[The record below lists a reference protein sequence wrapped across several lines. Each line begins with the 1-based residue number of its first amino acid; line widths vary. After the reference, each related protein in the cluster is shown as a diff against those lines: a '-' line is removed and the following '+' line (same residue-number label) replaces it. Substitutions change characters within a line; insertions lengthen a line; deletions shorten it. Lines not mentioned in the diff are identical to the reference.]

1 MASSYQPVPASER
14 KIKLPRLYLE
24 KKDPTLWR
32 GLEAPEGWVELWK
45 EHQEEVRL
53 KKEGKLTQLKEIRE
67 ERRKKKISLAIQKN
81 WERKKKKQEAENK
94 KLLTSKELSKEE
106 IEAVKSLAREHL
118 IDFGVYMGTEK
129 GELYQP
135 AWFHEE
141 MADEL
146 MKVANGTSEYD
157 ILMFWLPP
165 GSGKEISDSV
175 PVLTLDGWKTHG
187 ELSVGDF
194 VFGIDGKPVRVEH
207 VSEKVQSNMIVEF
220 MNGETIPCHEN
231 HEWTLFDRAAQKF
244 ITCETKYLVR
254 KTKHGKQVSL
264 TSGTVG
270 RRGGRYQYQIP
281 NHLPVQFP
289 EKELVVNPYV
299 LGAWLGDG
307 TSSSAAITGDK
318 KDFQIIDEVKKFYPV
333 SSVNIHKTTGCLTTR
348 FGNGGNGNADKI
360 QYNNHG
366 KCKFVYDLETI
377 GVFKNKHI
385 PDCYKFSSVNQ
396 RLELLAGLIDTDG
409 HVDKQRSRVTIT
421 TVSRKLIDDIAE
433 VVQSLGWRNYII
445 EAQPVLSTSGIQG
458 KKVVYTIGFNPLCDI
473 PTKLPRK
480 KITRFPKQ
488 RRIGIKSVTRKDG
501 EFGHCIQVSAKD
513 GLYLVGKK
521 LVPTHNS
528 RLATQLFP
536 AYMLG
541 KDPTTQIIVTSY
553 SGDLAEKFGSNTRDI
568 MESKKYQSLFET
580 FLRKDSRSKDNWET
594 TKGGSYNAV
603 GLGGS
608 ITGKRANI
616 FIIDDLIRGRA
627 EANSKSYRDN
637 AWDFFMSTAFTRGA
651 NRLSQKK
658 PIYIFCNTR
667 WHTDDVPG
675 RLLEMQKEGGEHL
688 PKMKVISYPAIA
700 EVDEKHRKA
709 GEALWEKG
717 YPLSELNKVK
727 ATITGYEW
735 SALYQQNPIT
745 AENQEFKVETFQEI
759 ALDDVLKDSNR
770 VFMSIDTA
778 ISRKSSGDFTGITLN
793 FVNKENKWRIMT
805 WQRRFS
811 PKELIEFIFQ
821 KWEQYKIE
829 KIGIEKTIYKDAIQ
843 EFFNDEMRRRGKFPY
858 IVELQHNQTNKE
870 TRVRGLLPYYESKTV
885 YHIKGHCEGLE
896 NELLNFPMG
905 KHDDVIDSL
914 AYQIQLAEQLVVRG
928 PTLKRK
934 PFMKYI

>member
-1 MASSYQPVPASER
+1 MASSYKPVPASDR
-14 KIKLPRLYLE
+14 KIKLPRLYLQ

-32 GLEAPEGWVELWK
+32 GLPAPEGWIEKWT

-53 KKEGKLTQLKEIRE
+53 KEEGKLAQLKEIRE

-81 WERKKKKQEAENK
+81 WDRKKKKQEAESK
-94 KLLTSKELSKEE
+94 KLLTSSELSKEE

-118 IDFGVYMGTEK
+118 IDFGIYMGTEK

-157 ILMFWLPP
+157 ILMFFLPP
-165 GSGKEISDSV
+165 GSGK
-175 PVLTLDGWKTHG
+175 
-187 ELSVGDF
+187 
-194 VFGIDGKPVRVEH
+194 
-207 VSEKVQSNMIVEF
+207 
-220 MNGETIPCHEN
+220 
-231 HEWTLFDRAAQKF
+231 
-244 ITCETKYLVR
+244 
-254 KTKHGKQVSL
+254 
-264 TSGTVG
+264 
-270 RRGGRYQYQIP
+270 
-281 NHLPVQFP
+281 
-289 EKELVVNPYV
+289 
-299 LGAWLGDG
+299 
-307 TSSSAAITGDK
+307 
-318 KDFQIIDEVKKFYPV
+318 
-333 SSVNIHKTTGCLTTR
+333 
-348 FGNGGNGNADKI
+348 
-360 QYNNHG
+360 
-366 KCKFVYDLETI
+366 
-377 GVFKNKHI
+377 
-385 PDCYKFSSVNQ
+385 
-396 RLELLAGLIDTDG
+396 
-409 HVDKQRSRVTIT
+409 
-421 TVSRKLIDDIAE
+421 
-433 VVQSLGWRNYII
+433 
-445 EAQPVLSTSGIQG
+445 
-458 KKVVYTIGFNPLCDI
+458 
-473 PTKLPRK
+473 
-480 KITRFPKQ
+480 
-488 RRIGIKSVTRKDG
+488 
-501 EFGHCIQVSAKD
+501 
-513 GLYLVGKK
+513 
-521 LVPTHNS
+521 S

-541 KDPTTQIIVTSY
+541 KDPSTQVIVTSY

-568 MESKKYQSLFET
+568 VESKKYQSLFET

-608 ITGKRANI
+608 ITGKRANV

-658 PIYIFCNTR
+658 PVYIFCNTR

-675 RLLEMQKEGGEHL
+675 RLLEMQKEGGENV
-688 PKMKVISYPAIA
+688 PKMKVISYPAVA

-717 YPLSELNKVK
+717 YPLAELEKIK

-759 ALDDVLKDSNR
+759 ALEDVLLEHNR

-778 ISRKSSGDFTGITLN
+778 ISKKSSGDYTGITLN
-793 FVNKENKWRIMT
+793 FVNKDNKWRIMT

-858 IVELQHNQTNKE
+858 VVELQHNQTNKE
-870 TRVRGLLPYYESKTV
+870 TRIRGLLPYYESKTV
-885 YHIKGHCEGLE
+885 FHIKGHCEGLE
-896 NELLNFPMG
+896 NELLTFPMG

-914 AYQIQLAEQLVVRG
+914 AYQIQLAEQLVVKG
-928 PTLKRK
+928 PPLIRK

>member
-1 MASSYQPVPASER
+1 MASSYKPVPASDR
-14 KIKLPRLYLE
+14 KIKLPRLYLQ
-24 KKDPTLWR
+24 KKDPSLWR
-32 GLEAPEGWVELWK
+32 GLPAPEGWIEKWT

-53 KKEGKLTQLKEIRE
+53 KEEGKLAQLKEIRE

-81 WERKKKKQEAENK
+81 WDRKKKKQELEHK
-94 KLLTSKELSKEE
+94 KLLSSSELSKEE

-118 IDFGVYMGTEK
+118 IDFGIYMGTEK

-157 ILMFWLPP
+157 ILMFFLPP
-165 GSGKEISDSV
+165 GSGK
-175 PVLTLDGWKTHG
+175 
-187 ELSVGDF
+187 
-194 VFGIDGKPVRVEH
+194 
-207 VSEKVQSNMIVEF
+207 
-220 MNGETIPCHEN
+220 
-231 HEWTLFDRAAQKF
+231 
-244 ITCETKYLVR
+244 
-254 KTKHGKQVSL
+254 
-264 TSGTVG
+264 
-270 RRGGRYQYQIP
+270 
-281 NHLPVQFP
+281 
-289 EKELVVNPYV
+289 
-299 LGAWLGDG
+299 
-307 TSSSAAITGDK
+307 
-318 KDFQIIDEVKKFYPV
+318 
-333 SSVNIHKTTGCLTTR
+333 
-348 FGNGGNGNADKI
+348 
-360 QYNNHG
+360 
-366 KCKFVYDLETI
+366 
-377 GVFKNKHI
+377 
-385 PDCYKFSSVNQ
+385 
-396 RLELLAGLIDTDG
+396 
-409 HVDKQRSRVTIT
+409 
-421 TVSRKLIDDIAE
+421 
-433 VVQSLGWRNYII
+433 
-445 EAQPVLSTSGIQG
+445 
-458 KKVVYTIGFNPLCDI
+458 
-473 PTKLPRK
+473 
-480 KITRFPKQ
+480 
-488 RRIGIKSVTRKDG
+488 
-501 EFGHCIQVSAKD
+501 
-513 GLYLVGKK
+513 
-521 LVPTHNS
+521 S

-541 KDPTTQIIVTSY
+541 KDPSTQVIVTSY

-568 MESKKYQSLFET
+568 VESKKYQSLFET

-608 ITGKRANI
+608 ITGKRANV

-658 PIYIFCNTR
+658 PVYIFCNTR

-675 RLLEMQKEGGEHL
+675 RLLEMQKEGGENV
-688 PKMKVISYPAIA
+688 PKMKVISYPAVA

-717 YPLSELNKVK
+717 YPLAELEKIK

-759 ALDDVLKDSNR
+759 ALEDVLLEHNR

-778 ISRKSSGDFTGITLN
+778 ISKKSSGDYTGITLN

-858 IVELQHNQTNKE
+858 VVELQHNQTNKE
-870 TRVRGLLPYYESKTV
+870 TRIRGLLPYYESKTV
-885 YHIKGHCEGLE
+885 FHIKGHCEGLE
-896 NELLNFPMG
+896 NELLTFPMG

-914 AYQIQLAEQLVVRG
+914 AYQIQLAEQLVVKG
-928 PTLKRK
+928 PPLIRK

>member
-1 MASSYQPVPASER
+1 MAFYQPVPASER
-14 KIKLPRLYLE
+14 KIKLPRLYLQ

-32 GLEAPEGWVELWK
+32 GIAAPEGWIEKW
-45 EHQEEVRL
+45 EENQEEVRL
-53 KKEGKLTQLKEIRE
+53 KEEGKLAQLKEIRE

-81 WERKKKKQEAENK
+81 WDRKKKKQEAENK
-94 KLLTSKELSKEE
+94 KLLSSTELSKEE

-118 IDFGVYMGTEK
+118 IDFGIYMGTEK

-157 ILMFWLPP
+157 ILMFFLPP
-165 GSGKEISDSV
+165 GSGK
-175 PVLTLDGWKTHG
+175 
-187 ELSVGDF
+187 
-194 VFGIDGKPVRVEH
+194 
-207 VSEKVQSNMIVEF
+207 
-220 MNGETIPCHEN
+220 
-231 HEWTLFDRAAQKF
+231 
-244 ITCETKYLVR
+244 
-254 KTKHGKQVSL
+254 
-264 TSGTVG
+264 
-270 RRGGRYQYQIP
+270 
-281 NHLPVQFP
+281 
-289 EKELVVNPYV
+289 
-299 LGAWLGDG
+299 
-307 TSSSAAITGDK
+307 
-318 KDFQIIDEVKKFYPV
+318 
-333 SSVNIHKTTGCLTTR
+333 
-348 FGNGGNGNADKI
+348 
-360 QYNNHG
+360 
-366 KCKFVYDLETI
+366 
-377 GVFKNKHI
+377 
-385 PDCYKFSSVNQ
+385 
-396 RLELLAGLIDTDG
+396 
-409 HVDKQRSRVTIT
+409 
-421 TVSRKLIDDIAE
+421 
-433 VVQSLGWRNYII
+433 
-445 EAQPVLSTSGIQG
+445 
-458 KKVVYTIGFNPLCDI
+458 
-473 PTKLPRK
+473 
-480 KITRFPKQ
+480 
-488 RRIGIKSVTRKDG
+488 
-501 EFGHCIQVSAKD
+501 
-513 GLYLVGKK
+513 
-521 LVPTHNS
+521 S

-541 KDPTTQIIVTSY
+541 KDPSTQVIVTSY

-568 MESKKYQSLFET
+568 VESKKYQSLFET

-608 ITGKRANI
+608 ITGKRANV

-658 PIYIFCNTR
+658 PVYIFCNTR

-675 RLLEMQKEGGEHL
+675 RLLEMQKEGGENV
-688 PKMKVISYPAIA
+688 PKMKVISYPAVA

-717 YPLSELNKVK
+717 YPLAELEKIK

-735 SALYQQNPIT
+735 AALYQQNPVS
-745 AENQEFKVETFQEI
+745 AEAQEFKVETFQEI
-759 ALDDVLKDSNR
+759 ALDEVLLEHNR

-778 ISRKSSGDFTGITLN
+778 ISKKSSGDYTGITLN

-858 IVELQHNQTNKE
+858 VVELQHNQTNKE
-870 TRVRGLLPYYESKTV
+870 TRIRGLLPYYESKTV
-885 YHIKGHCEGLE
+885 WHIKGHCEGLE
-896 NELLNFPMG
+896 GELLNFPSN

-914 AYQIQLAEQLVVRG
+914 AYQIQLAEQLVVKG
-928 PTLKRK
+928 PPLIRK

>member
-1 MASSYQPVPASER
+1 MIFVENMAYQPVPVSAR
-14 KIKLPRLYLE
+14 KLKLPRLYLE

-32 GLEAPEGWVELWK
+32 GLAAPEGWIEKWK
-45 EHQEEVRL
+45 ENQEEVRL
-53 KKEGKLTQLKEIRE
+53 KEEGKLAQLKEIRE

-81 WERKKKKQEAENK
+81 WDRKKKKQESENK
-94 KLLTSKELSKEE
+94 KLLSSTELSKEE

-118 IDFGVYMGTEK
+118 IDFGIYMGTEK

-157 ILMFWLPP
+157 ILMFFLPP
-165 GSGKEISDSV
+165 GSGK
-175 PVLTLDGWKTHG
+175 
-187 ELSVGDF
+187 
-194 VFGIDGKPVRVEH
+194 
-207 VSEKVQSNMIVEF
+207 
-220 MNGETIPCHEN
+220 
-231 HEWTLFDRAAQKF
+231 
-244 ITCETKYLVR
+244 
-254 KTKHGKQVSL
+254 
-264 TSGTVG
+264 
-270 RRGGRYQYQIP
+270 
-281 NHLPVQFP
+281 
-289 EKELVVNPYV
+289 
-299 LGAWLGDG
+299 
-307 TSSSAAITGDK
+307 
-318 KDFQIIDEVKKFYPV
+318 
-333 SSVNIHKTTGCLTTR
+333 
-348 FGNGGNGNADKI
+348 
-360 QYNNHG
+360 
-366 KCKFVYDLETI
+366 
-377 GVFKNKHI
+377 
-385 PDCYKFSSVNQ
+385 
-396 RLELLAGLIDTDG
+396 
-409 HVDKQRSRVTIT
+409 
-421 TVSRKLIDDIAE
+421 
-433 VVQSLGWRNYII
+433 
-445 EAQPVLSTSGIQG
+445 
-458 KKVVYTIGFNPLCDI
+458 
-473 PTKLPRK
+473 
-480 KITRFPKQ
+480 
-488 RRIGIKSVTRKDG
+488 
-501 EFGHCIQVSAKD
+501 
-513 GLYLVGKK
+513 
-521 LVPTHNS
+521 S

-541 KDPTTQIIVTSY
+541 KDPSTQVIVTSY
-553 SGDLAEKFGSNTRDI
+553 SGDLAEKFGSNTWDI
-568 MESKKYQSLFET
+568 VESKKYQSLFET

-608 ITGKRANI
+608 ITGKRANV

-658 PIYIFCNTR
+658 PVYIFCNTR

-675 RLLEMQKEGGEHL
+675 RLLEMQKEGGENV
-688 PKMKVISYPAIA
+688 PKMKVISYPAVA
-700 EVDEKHRKA
+700 EVDEKHRKS

-717 YPLSELNKVK
+717 YPLAELEKIK

-745 AENQEFKVETFQEI
+745 AENQEFKAETFQEI
-759 ALDDVLKDSNR
+759 ALDDVLKEQNS

-778 ISRKSSGDFTGITLN
+778 ISKKSSGDYTGITLN
-793 FVNKENKWRIMT
+793 FVNKDNKWRIMT

-821 KWEQYKIE
+821 KWEQYKIK

-858 IVELQHNQTNKE
+858 VVELQHNQTNKE
-870 TRVRGLLPYYESKTV
+870 TRIRGLLPYYESKTV
-885 YHIKGHCEGLE
+885 FHIKGHCEGLE

-914 AYQIQLAEQLVVRG
+914 AYQIQLAEQLVVKG
-928 PTLKRK
+928 PPLIRK

>member
-1 MASSYQPVPASER
+1 MASNYQPVPASER
-14 KIKLPRLYLE
+14 KIKLPRLYLQ
-24 KKDPTLWR
+24 KKDPSLWR
-32 GLEAPEGWVELWK
+32 GLPAPEGWIDKWK

-53 KKEGKLTQLKEIRE
+53 KEEGKLAQLKEIRE

-81 WERKKKKQEAENK
+81 WDRKKKKQEAENK
-94 KLLTSKELSKEE
+94 KLLTSSELSKEE

-118 IDFGVYMGTEK
+118 IDFGIYMGTEK

-146 MKVANGTSEYD
+146 MKVANGNSEYD
-157 ILMFWLPP
+157 ILMFFLPP
-165 GSGKEISDSV
+165 GSGK
-175 PVLTLDGWKTHG
+175 
-187 ELSVGDF
+187 
-194 VFGIDGKPVRVEH
+194 
-207 VSEKVQSNMIVEF
+207 
-220 MNGETIPCHEN
+220 
-231 HEWTLFDRAAQKF
+231 
-244 ITCETKYLVR
+244 
-254 KTKHGKQVSL
+254 
-264 TSGTVG
+264 
-270 RRGGRYQYQIP
+270 
-281 NHLPVQFP
+281 
-289 EKELVVNPYV
+289 
-299 LGAWLGDG
+299 
-307 TSSSAAITGDK
+307 
-318 KDFQIIDEVKKFYPV
+318 
-333 SSVNIHKTTGCLTTR
+333 
-348 FGNGGNGNADKI
+348 
-360 QYNNHG
+360 
-366 KCKFVYDLETI
+366 
-377 GVFKNKHI
+377 
-385 PDCYKFSSVNQ
+385 
-396 RLELLAGLIDTDG
+396 
-409 HVDKQRSRVTIT
+409 
-421 TVSRKLIDDIAE
+421 
-433 VVQSLGWRNYII
+433 
-445 EAQPVLSTSGIQG
+445 
-458 KKVVYTIGFNPLCDI
+458 
-473 PTKLPRK
+473 
-480 KITRFPKQ
+480 
-488 RRIGIKSVTRKDG
+488 
-501 EFGHCIQVSAKD
+501 
-513 GLYLVGKK
+513 
-521 LVPTHNS
+521 S

-541 KDPTTQIIVTSY
+541 KDPSTQVIVTSY

-568 MESKKYQSLFET
+568 VESKKYQSLFET

-608 ITGKRANI
+608 ITGKRANV

-658 PIYIFCNTR
+658 PVYIFCNTR

-675 RLLEMQKEGGEHL
+675 RLLEMQKEGGENV
-688 PKMKVISYPAIA
+688 PKMKVISYPAVA

-717 YPLSELNKVK
+717 YPLAELEKIK

-759 ALDDVLKDSNR
+759 ALEDVLLEHNR

-778 ISRKSSGDFTGITLN
+778 ISKKSSGDYTGITLN

-858 IVELQHNQTNKE
+858 VVELQHNQTNKE
-870 TRVRGLLPYYESKTV
+870 TRIRGLLPYYESKTV
-885 YHIKGHCEGLE
+885 FHIKGHCEGLE
-896 NELLNFPMG
+896 NELLTFPMG

-914 AYQIQLAEQLVVRG
+914 AYQIQLAEQLVVKG
-928 PTLKRK
+928 PPLIRK

>member
-32 GLEAPEGWVELWK
+32 GLAAPEGWIDKWK

-53 KKEGKLTQLKEIRE
+53 KKEGKLAQLKEIRE
-67 ERRKKKISLAIQKN
+67 ERRRKKISLAIQKN
-81 WERKKKKQEAENK
+81 WDRKKKKQEAENK
-94 KLLTSKELSKEE
+94 KLLTSSELSKEE

-118 IDFGVYMGTEK
+118 IDFGIYMGTEK

-165 GSGKEISDSV
+165 GSGK
-175 PVLTLDGWKTHG
+175 
-187 ELSVGDF
+187 
-194 VFGIDGKPVRVEH
+194 
-207 VSEKVQSNMIVEF
+207 
-220 MNGETIPCHEN
+220 
-231 HEWTLFDRAAQKF
+231 
-244 ITCETKYLVR
+244 
-254 KTKHGKQVSL
+254 
-264 TSGTVG
+264 
-270 RRGGRYQYQIP
+270 
-281 NHLPVQFP
+281 
-289 EKELVVNPYV
+289 
-299 LGAWLGDG
+299 
-307 TSSSAAITGDK
+307 
-318 KDFQIIDEVKKFYPV
+318 
-333 SSVNIHKTTGCLTTR
+333 
-348 FGNGGNGNADKI
+348 
-360 QYNNHG
+360 
-366 KCKFVYDLETI
+366 
-377 GVFKNKHI
+377 
-385 PDCYKFSSVNQ
+385 
-396 RLELLAGLIDTDG
+396 
-409 HVDKQRSRVTIT
+409 
-421 TVSRKLIDDIAE
+421 
-433 VVQSLGWRNYII
+433 
-445 EAQPVLSTSGIQG
+445 
-458 KKVVYTIGFNPLCDI
+458 
-473 PTKLPRK
+473 
-480 KITRFPKQ
+480 
-488 RRIGIKSVTRKDG
+488 
-501 EFGHCIQVSAKD
+501 
-513 GLYLVGKK
+513 
-521 LVPTHNS
+521 S

>member
-165 GSGKEISDSV
+165 GSGK
-175 PVLTLDGWKTHG
+175 
-187 ELSVGDF
+187 
-194 VFGIDGKPVRVEH
+194 
-207 VSEKVQSNMIVEF
+207 
-220 MNGETIPCHEN
+220 
-231 HEWTLFDRAAQKF
+231 
-244 ITCETKYLVR
+244 
-254 KTKHGKQVSL
+254 
-264 TSGTVG
+264 
-270 RRGGRYQYQIP
+270 
-281 NHLPVQFP
+281 
-289 EKELVVNPYV
+289 
-299 LGAWLGDG
+299 
-307 TSSSAAITGDK
+307 
-318 KDFQIIDEVKKFYPV
+318 
-333 SSVNIHKTTGCLTTR
+333 
-348 FGNGGNGNADKI
+348 
-360 QYNNHG
+360 
-366 KCKFVYDLETI
+366 
-377 GVFKNKHI
+377 
-385 PDCYKFSSVNQ
+385 
-396 RLELLAGLIDTDG
+396 
-409 HVDKQRSRVTIT
+409 
-421 TVSRKLIDDIAE
+421 
-433 VVQSLGWRNYII
+433 
-445 EAQPVLSTSGIQG
+445 
-458 KKVVYTIGFNPLCDI
+458 
-473 PTKLPRK
+473 
-480 KITRFPKQ
+480 
-488 RRIGIKSVTRKDG
+488 
-501 EFGHCIQVSAKD
+501 
-513 GLYLVGKK
+513 
-521 LVPTHNS
+521 S

>member
-1 MASSYQPVPASER
+1 MSFVENMAYQPVPISAR
-14 KIKLPRLYLE
+14 KLKLPRLYLE
-24 KKDPTLWR
+24 KKDPALWR
-32 GLEAPEGWVELWK
+32 GLAAPEGWIDKWK

-53 KKEGKLTQLKEIRE
+53 KKEGKLAQLKEIRE
-67 ERRKKKISLAIQKN
+67 ERRRKKISLAIQKN
-81 WERKKKKQEAENK
+81 WDRKKKKQEAENK
-94 KLLTSKELSKEE
+94 KLLTSSELSKEE

-118 IDFGVYMGTEK
+118 IDFGIYMGTEK

-165 GSGKEISDSV
+165 GSGK
-175 PVLTLDGWKTHG
+175 
-187 ELSVGDF
+187 
-194 VFGIDGKPVRVEH
+194 
-207 VSEKVQSNMIVEF
+207 
-220 MNGETIPCHEN
+220 
-231 HEWTLFDRAAQKF
+231 
-244 ITCETKYLVR
+244 
-254 KTKHGKQVSL
+254 
-264 TSGTVG
+264 
-270 RRGGRYQYQIP
+270 
-281 NHLPVQFP
+281 
-289 EKELVVNPYV
+289 
-299 LGAWLGDG
+299 
-307 TSSSAAITGDK
+307 
-318 KDFQIIDEVKKFYPV
+318 
-333 SSVNIHKTTGCLTTR
+333 
-348 FGNGGNGNADKI
+348 
-360 QYNNHG
+360 
-366 KCKFVYDLETI
+366 
-377 GVFKNKHI
+377 
-385 PDCYKFSSVNQ
+385 
-396 RLELLAGLIDTDG
+396 
-409 HVDKQRSRVTIT
+409 
-421 TVSRKLIDDIAE
+421 
-433 VVQSLGWRNYII
+433 
-445 EAQPVLSTSGIQG
+445 
-458 KKVVYTIGFNPLCDI
+458 
-473 PTKLPRK
+473 
-480 KITRFPKQ
+480 
-488 RRIGIKSVTRKDG
+488 
-501 EFGHCIQVSAKD
+501 
-513 GLYLVGKK
+513 
-521 LVPTHNS
+521 S

-675 RLLEMQKEGGEHL
+675 RLLEMQKEGGENV
-688 PKMKVISYPAIA
+688 PKMKVISYPAVA

-717 YPLSELNKVK
+717 YPLAELEKIK

-735 SALYQQNPIT
+735 AALYQQNPIT

-759 ALDDVLKDSNR
+759 ALEDVLKEENS

-778 ISRKSSGDFTGITLN
+778 ISKKSSGDYTGITLN

-805 WQRRFS
+805 
-811 PKELIEFIFQ
+811 
-821 KWEQYKIE
+821 
-829 KIGIEKTIYKDAIQ
+829 
-843 EFFNDEMRRRGKFPY
+843 
-858 IVELQHNQTNKE
+858 
-870 TRVRGLLPYYESKTV
+870 
-885 YHIKGHCEGLE
+885 
-896 NELLNFPMG
+896 
-905 KHDDVIDSL
+905 
-914 AYQIQLAEQLVVRG
+914 
-928 PTLKRK
+928 
-934 PFMKYI
+934 

>member
-53 KKEGKLTQLKEIRE
+53 KKEGKLAQLKEIRE
-67 ERRKKKISLAIQKN
+67 ERRRKKISLAIQKN
-81 WERKKKKQEAENK
+81 WDRKKKKQEAENK
-94 KLLTSKELSKEE
+94 KLLTSSELSKEE

-118 IDFGVYMGTEK
+118 IDFGIYMGTEK

-165 GSGKEISDSV
+165 GSGK
-175 PVLTLDGWKTHG
+175 
-187 ELSVGDF
+187 
-194 VFGIDGKPVRVEH
+194 
-207 VSEKVQSNMIVEF
+207 
-220 MNGETIPCHEN
+220 
-231 HEWTLFDRAAQKF
+231 
-244 ITCETKYLVR
+244 
-254 KTKHGKQVSL
+254 
-264 TSGTVG
+264 
-270 RRGGRYQYQIP
+270 
-281 NHLPVQFP
+281 
-289 EKELVVNPYV
+289 
-299 LGAWLGDG
+299 
-307 TSSSAAITGDK
+307 
-318 KDFQIIDEVKKFYPV
+318 
-333 SSVNIHKTTGCLTTR
+333 
-348 FGNGGNGNADKI
+348 
-360 QYNNHG
+360 
-366 KCKFVYDLETI
+366 
-377 GVFKNKHI
+377 
-385 PDCYKFSSVNQ
+385 
-396 RLELLAGLIDTDG
+396 
-409 HVDKQRSRVTIT
+409 
-421 TVSRKLIDDIAE
+421 
-433 VVQSLGWRNYII
+433 
-445 EAQPVLSTSGIQG
+445 
-458 KKVVYTIGFNPLCDI
+458 
-473 PTKLPRK
+473 
-480 KITRFPKQ
+480 
-488 RRIGIKSVTRKDG
+488 
-501 EFGHCIQVSAKD
+501 
-513 GLYLVGKK
+513 
-521 LVPTHNS
+521 S